1 MVTLDYTSTDDLF
14 TLTAA
19 LKSGDHCHVLSNDY
33 YRQYYY
39 IIGDPESFIKTE
51 RTSSEH
57 RLFSARDSPELAR
70 AFYQW
75 QASHQIR

>member
-39 IIGDPESFIKTE
+39 IIGDPESFIKSE
-51 RTSSEH
+51 RTSKVLVACDANEP
-57 RLFSARDSPELAR
+57 RFLFGSTAMLK
-70 AFYQW
+70 
-75 QASHQIR
+75 